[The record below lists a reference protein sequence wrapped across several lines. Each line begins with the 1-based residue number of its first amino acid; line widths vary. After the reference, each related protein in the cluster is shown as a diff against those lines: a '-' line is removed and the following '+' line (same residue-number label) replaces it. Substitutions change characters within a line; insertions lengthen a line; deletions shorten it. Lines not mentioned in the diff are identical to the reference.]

1 MPAKQRYT
9 KKRTYKRKAK
19 VSKMVTA
26 APQTQKGLIKLIKS
40 INLKESE
47 LKFKTRKLEY
57 AAMNHD
63 SIIKIPIWDK
73 DAIALP
79 ESILPLQGL
88 KDKDRIGDRI
98 HALKIKL
105 RAHFD
110 IPYDRKNCK
119 IKLYFLEYN
128 SDQGDPT
135 DYSTL
140 FHNVT
145 GNSRLDPVQI
155 KRWGKSLRYL
165 GDFKPRDMDANFMI
179 QTTVHDQGA
188 PPANRVSANT
198 ASIFV
203 NRDIYLNRKIFF
215 TTDGAM
221 TPSNIKENGCLLI
234 MPYAT
239 INTGTADNVVIGM
252 EGAATMYYKDL

>member
-1 MPAKQRYT
+1 MPPKYN
-9 KKRTYKRKAK
+9 KKRTYKKKAK

-26 APQTQKGLIKLIKS
+26 APKTEKSLIRLIKS

-47 LKFKTRKLEY
+47 TKFKSRDLSYSTM
-57 AAMNHD
+57 AHD
-63 SIIKIPIWDK
+63 SIIRIPIWDK

-79 ESILPLQGL
+79 VSILPQQGL
-88 KDKDRIGDRI
+88 KDNNRVGDRI
-98 HALKIKL
+98 HALKIKV
-105 RAHFD
+105 RCHFD
-110 IPYDRKNCK
+110 IPWDRKNCK
-119 IKLYFLEYN
+119 IKMYFLEYN

-135 DYSTL
+135 DYDTL

-145 GNSRLDPVQI
+145 GNSRLDPVQM

-165 GDFKPRDMDANFMI
+165 GDFKPRDMEASYTYINSS
-179 QTTVHDQGA
+179 T
-188 PPANRVSANT
+188 PSASAMATNT
-198 ASIFV
+198 ASVYV

-234 MPYAT
+234 MPYST
-239 INTGTADNVVIGM
+239 INTGTGDNIVLGM

>member
-1 MPAKQRYT
+1 MAQKQY

-26 APQTQKGLIKLIKS
+26 APKTQKSLIRLIKKV
-40 INLKESE
+40 NLKESE
-47 LKFKTRKLEY
+47 LKFKSRNLDY

-63 SIIKIPIWDK
+63 AIVKIPIWDK
-73 DAIALP
+73 DALVSPVSVLP
-79 ESILPLQGL
+79 TQGL
-88 KDKDRIGDRI
+88 TDANRVGDRI
-98 HALKIKL
+98 HALKIKVRL
-105 RAHFD
+105 HFD
-110 IPYDRKNCK
+110 IPWDRKNCK
-119 IKLYFLEYN
+119 LKVYFLEYN

-135 DYSTL
+135 NYGTL
-140 FHNVT
+140 FHNIT
-145 GNSRLDPVQI
+145 GNSRLDPVQL

-165 GDFKPRDMDANFMI
+165 GDFKPQDMEASYTYINS
-179 QTTVHDQGA
+179 QT
-188 PPANRVSANT
+188 PAASALATNT
-198 ASIFV
+198 ASIYV

-215 TTDGAM
+215 TNDGAM

-239 INTGTADNVVIGM
+239 INTSTNDNIVIGM